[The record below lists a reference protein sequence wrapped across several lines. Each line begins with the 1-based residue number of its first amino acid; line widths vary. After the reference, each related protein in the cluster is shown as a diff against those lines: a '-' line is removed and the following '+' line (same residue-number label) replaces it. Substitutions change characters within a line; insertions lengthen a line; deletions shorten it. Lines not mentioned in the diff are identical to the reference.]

1 MYLLSYLYC
10 YIILPISRSQ
20 LPVCSQVAGVVLVVV
35 QHVHGTLGVVVL
47 GQDAAGAEF
56 HHPRR
61 AHVINVLVH
70 LAVAGGDAPIGAVLL
85 RILGRELL
93 VAPEL
98 HRVDGVGGRRTAA
111 AAAQLLGEER
121 IGRLGV
127 REWFQILL
135 VLGWGGIWAEVE
147 DIFGEGHKGMLA
159 MLCEKRRNGAAEQS
173 CLLTDTVVTDL
184 AI

>member
-1 MYLLSYLYC
+1 MYLSLIFSAANLEQL
-10 YIILPISRSQ
+10 ILPSSRSQ
-20 LPVCSQVAGVVLVVV
+20 LPVRPQVAGIVLVVV
-35 QHVHGTLGVVVL
+35 QHVHGALGVVVL

-70 LAVAGGDAPIGAVLL
+70 LAVSGGDAPIGAVLL

-98 HRVDGVGGRRTAA
+98 HGVGGVGGRRTAAA

-135 VLGWGGIWAEVE
+135 VLG
-147 DIFGEGHKGMLA
+147 
-159 MLCEKRRNGAAEQS
+159 
-173 CLLTDTVVTDL
+173 
-184 AI
+184 